1 MEQTTPRR
9 DRDVDSAD
17 RRSVRPSSTALIIGV
32 YMHSSYLFPIFGLC
46 SAYLYDPPAHACN
59 CMYVPISH
67 TGSEYIFY
75 TRFHIIYVYK

>member
-32 YMHSSYLFPIFGLC
+32 YMHSSYLFRIFGLC
-46 SAYLYDPPAHACN
+46 SAYLYDPPHIPAIVCTYPSLVLDLN
-59 CMYVPISH
+59 TYFTPVFILYMY
-67 TGSEYIFY
+67 
-75 TRFHIIYVYK
+75 K